1 MKHLAEHKE
10 LSEDEKILLAKCS
23 RVIKQIEPEAE
34 VILYGSRARGDGD
47 PESDY
52 DLLILVDGEVTL
64 ERENFLCRQL
74 YSVGLETGTA
84 LSPLVYSRQEWKTS
98 LHSAMPFHV
107 DVEKDGVI
115 V

>member
-1 MKHLAEHKE
+1 MKHLKEHKA
-10 LSEDEKILLAKCS
+10 LSEDEKIILAKCS

-52 DLLILVDGEVTL
+52 DLLILVNGNVTL
-64 ERENFLCRQL
+64 ERENAVCRQL
-74 YSVGLETGTA
+74 YRIGLETGTT
-84 LSPLVYSRQEWKTS
+84 LSPFVYSRQEWKTS

-107 DVEKDGVI
+107 NVEKDGVM